1 MVLISAFK
9 GFMTGMYVLTF
20 GAIPLLLAIL
30 LFAYCSKHHRPPS
43 DWNNKTNRQ
52 KSTYVSKRLQ
62 FIKRLQNLVID
73 DGDGNGN
80 ICTTTTTT
88 TIATTARPLP
98 SINTVSSL
106 VSHYDNEIY
115 SEPSET
121 SSFYHNTSEPIYDT
135 ILENAYVN
143 NACSVSQPKYVDAVK
158 PRLKKSDIIITNLM
172 STTNP
177 QVKSYL
183 QDGVWGDSK

>member
-1 MVLISAFK
+1 MFLISAFK

-30 LFAYCSKHHRPPS
+30 LFAYCSKHHHPP
-43 DWNNKTNRQ
+43 DWNKTNRQ

-62 FIKRLQNLVID
+62 FIQRLQNLVID
-73 DGDGNGN
+73 DGDGNSN
-80 ICTTTTTT
+80 SCTTTTTT
-88 TIATTARPLP
+88 TTTRPLHN
-98 SINTVSSL
+98 INTVSSL
-106 VSHYDNEIY
+106 VSHYDNKIY
-115 SEPSET
+115 SEPSEA

-143 NACSVSQPKYVDAVK
+143 NACSISQPKYVDAVK
-158 PRLKKSDIIITNLM
+158 SRLKKSDIIITNLM

>member
-30 LFAYCSKHHRPPS
+30 LFAYCSKHHHPPS
-43 DWNNKTNRQ
+43 DWNKTNRQ

-62 FIKRLQNLVID
+62 FIQHLQNLVID
-73 DGDGNGN
+73 DGDGNSN
-80 ICTTTTTT
+80 ICTTTTTM
-88 TIATTARPLP
+88 ATTARPLP

-106 VSHYDNEIY
+106 ASHYDNEIY
-115 SEPSET
+115 SEPSEA
-121 SSFYHNTSEPIYDT
+121 SSFYYNTSEPIYDT
-135 ILENAYVN
+135 ILENAYIN

-158 PRLKKSDIIITNLM
+158 SRLKKSDIIITNLM